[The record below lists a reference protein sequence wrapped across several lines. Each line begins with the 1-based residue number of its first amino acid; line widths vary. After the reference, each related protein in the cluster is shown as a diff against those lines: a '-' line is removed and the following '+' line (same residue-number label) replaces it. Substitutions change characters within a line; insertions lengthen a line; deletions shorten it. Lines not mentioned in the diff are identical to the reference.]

1 LLVVDVIVSSCQ
13 YSVYM
18 AVQQKRRRYT
28 KTRRARLEEETRR
41 RITAATVELHREVGP
56 INTTISAIAERAGVQ
71 RLTVYRHFPDER
83 TLLGAC
89 SAHWR
94 AGHPAP
100 DPSPWPAIADPE
112 ERLRTALAAFYAY
125 YASDEPMMAKIRRD
139 AEVMPN
145 LAATIADVRAYM
157 EAVVAILAAGWGVRG
172 RRRALV
178 RAALGHALEF
188 ETWRSLVRRQELTPD
203 EAVELAAATVR
214 ALARP

>member
-1 LLVVDVIVSSCQ
+1 
-13 YSVYM
+13 M
-18 AVQQKRRRYT
+18 TVQRKRRPYT
-28 KTRRARLEEETRR
+28 KTRRAQLEQETRR
-41 RITAATVELHREVGP
+41 RITAATVDLHREVGP
-56 INTTISAIAERAGVQ
+56 ARTTISAVAERAGVQ

-139 AEVMPN
+139 AEVMPA
-145 LAATIADVRAYM
+145 LRATIADVAVYM
-157 EAVVAILAAGWGVRG
+157 EAVVDILSAGWGVRG
-172 RRRALV
+172 RRRELL
-178 RAALGHALEF
+178 RAAIGHAVEF
-188 ETWRSLVRRQELTPD
+188 ETWRSLVRRQGLSPER
-203 EAVELAAATVR
+203 AIELAAATVR
-214 ALARP
+214 TAATAT